1 MLKKTITY
9 TDYDGEEREE
19 DFYFNL
25 TESELMVME
34 LSQEGGLKNMM
45 QKIVRE
51 KNRPKMIEIFQKM
64 IRMSYGEKSPDG
76 RRFMK
81 SDSITEAFTQTPAYD
96 KLFVELATNED
107 SAIDFIRGIIPPEM
121 AEMAEKAKTETPKV
135 EATVE

>member
-9 TDYDGEEREE
+9 TDYDGVEREE

-45 QKIVRE
+45 QKIVKE

-64 IRMSYGEKSPDG
+64 IKMSYGEKSPDG
-76 RRFMK
+76 RKFIK
-81 SDSITEAFTQTPAYD
+81 NDELTEAFTQTLAYD
-96 KLFVELATNED
+96 KLFIELATDED
-107 SAIDFIRGIIPPEM
+107 AAIDFIRGIIPPHM
-121 AEMAEKAKTETPKV
+121 IVDAEKTTDKPLLEP
-135 EATVE
+135 AT